1 MTVFHVNVIFR
12 RIWPA
17 LRARPVQVAAGRL
30 GYQQHHVERLARLAL
45 GRQRDQRVESPV
57 GPVVVVVEEVIL
69 RMEEQLPQFDFWARA
84 DMNFELKGKERGSS
98 LRKPISFRSE
108 LL

>member
-1 MTVFHVNVIFR
+1 MTVFHVNVIFG
-12 RIWPA
+12 RIGPA

-30 GYQQHHVERLARLAL
+30 GYHEHHVESLVHLAL
-45 GRQRDQRVESPV
+45 GRQCYQRVETPV

-69 RMEEQLPQFDFWARA
+69 WMEEQLPQFDFWARA
-84 DMNFELKGKERGSS
+84 DMNFELKGKERGPSS
-98 LRKPISFRSE
+98 RKPISLRSE